1 MIYAIIVIILGVA
14 LVISTN
20 MPVEILPAQID
31 LIEAN
36 PIGMWYGHFYLDE
49 KGTKQFVEVTQQEFE
64 SGVVN
69 VKGTYIG
76 GGCLTKFDTPSGHI
90 EDGYFFQE
98 GTSQIVKLI
107 GKVIQPLPVNIRVTN
122 GVLDTALL
130 SPIQDETI

>member
-14 LVISTN
+14 IVISTN
-20 MPVEILPAQID
+20 MPVEVLPAQID

-49 KGTKQFVEVTQQEFE
+49 KGIKQFVEVTQQEFE
-64 SGVVN
+64 SGDVN

-98 GTSQIVKLI
+98 GESQVVKI
-107 GKVIQPLPVNIRVTN
+107 AGKVIQPLPVNIKVIN
-122 GVLDTALL
+122 GTLDTTLL
-130 SPIQDETI
+130 PPIQDQTI